1 MKLKDYKKVLDML
14 PHSWINKCIDVSE
27 TAGIISRVLVKSMRN
42 WNAELKSG
50 DTSLV
55 RDNIKRDILQGNSL
69 SWFLV
74 MSSVKMVHLSIHP

>member
-14 PHSWINKCIDVSE
+14 PHSWINKCIDISEIVS
-27 TAGIISRVLVKSMRN
+27 IIRRVLVKSMRK
-42 WNAELKSG
+42 WKAELKSG

-55 RDNIKRDILQGNSL
+55 RDNIKRDILQGDSF

-74 MSSVKMVHLSIHP
+74 MSSVKIIHLSIHP